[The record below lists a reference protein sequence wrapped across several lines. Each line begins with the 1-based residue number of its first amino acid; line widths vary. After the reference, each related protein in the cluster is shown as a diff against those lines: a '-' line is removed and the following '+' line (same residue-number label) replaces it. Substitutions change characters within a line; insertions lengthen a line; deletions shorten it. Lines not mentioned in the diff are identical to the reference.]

1 MNESSGSKQL
11 KLWYSNAHV
20 LTADKLN
27 ELKGPIDCDYPDLV
41 CIAEVKPKNFIRT
54 SSLVEYYIN
63 GYNLEAINTLA
74 DKDRGMLI
82 YLKKCIQYH
91 VLEQLL
97 FTSILTQEII
107 ICELRKKDS
116 YLLAIACVSRS
127 TNSTVDNE
135 DNLNVLLKNTS
146 DKYNANLIVLGD
158 FNYPRIDWVHYSRN
172 SNMND

>member
-1 MNESSGSKQL
+1 MNESSSSKQL
-11 KLWYSNAHV
+11 KLRYSNAHV

-27 ELKGPIDCDYPDLV
+27 QLKEPKDCDYPDLV

-63 GYNLEAINTLA
+63 GYNLEAI
-74 DKDRGMLI
+74 RGMLI
-82 YLKKCIQYH
+82 YLRKCIQYH

-97 FTSILTQEII
+97 FANILTREII

-127 TNSTVDNE
+127 TNSTVNNE

-158 FNYPRIDWVHYSRN
+158 FNYPRIDWVHYNTN
-172 SNMND
+172 SSIND